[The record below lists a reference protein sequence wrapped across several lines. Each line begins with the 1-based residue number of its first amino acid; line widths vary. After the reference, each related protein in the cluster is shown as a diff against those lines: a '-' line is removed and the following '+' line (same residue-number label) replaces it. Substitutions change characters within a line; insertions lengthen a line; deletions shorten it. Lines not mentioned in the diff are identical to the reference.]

1 MKNISDDQAIE
12 SVKKGN
18 QADYSILI
26 DRYKN
31 KAFSLL
37 KGMLKNEMEAEEVLQ
52 DCFVKAFYALNEFR
66 QDAKFST
73 WFYKIVYNTAL
84 SKLSSRKRKIES
96 EMSSVDDHYDLELEG
111 SDNFSELN
119 DRSVFIKEILI
130 KLPQKYCAVLNM
142 FYLEGLSCDEIAEVM
157 EASVSNVKVL
167 LHRSRNAFK
176 DYIEKNN
183 LKEELI

>member
-12 SVKKGN
+12 SVKNGN
-18 QADYSILI
+18 QADYSILV

-37 KGMLKNEMEAEEVLQ
+37 KGMLKNEMEAEEILQ
-52 DCFVKAFYALNEFR
+52 DCFIKAFYALNDFR

-96 EMSSVDDHYDLELEG
+96 EMSSVDDHFDLVLEG
-111 SDNFSELN
+111 SENINESN
-119 DRSVFIKEILI
+119 DQSLFIKEILMR
-130 KLPQKYCAVLNM
+130 LPQKYSAVLNM
-142 FYLEGLSCDEIAEVM
+142 FYLEGLSCEEIAEVM
-157 EASVSNVKVL
+157 EVSVSNVKVM
-167 LHRSRNAFK
+167 LHRSRNALK